1 MLNAI
6 TIQGRCV
13 ADPELKST
21 QQGMSVATVTV
32 AVDRDFADIERE
44 ADFINVVAWRKS
56 GEFLA
61 RNFQK
66 GKMIVVSGRLQSRK
80 WQDRDGNNRINWE
93 VVAENIYFCGDKK
106 KSDNAETP
114 YTGKPSRV
122 DASTFEDLP
131 DDSSELPF

>member
-21 QQGMSVATVTV
+21 QQGTSVATVTV
-32 AVDRDFADIERE
+32 AVDRDFADTERE
-44 ADFINVVAWRKS
+44 TDFINVVAWRKS

-80 WQDRDGNNRINWE
+80 WQDRDGNNRVNWE

-106 KSDNAETP
+106 KTEEGTF
-114 YTGKPSRV
+114 TGKPARV

-131 DDSSELPF
+131 GGEDGLPF